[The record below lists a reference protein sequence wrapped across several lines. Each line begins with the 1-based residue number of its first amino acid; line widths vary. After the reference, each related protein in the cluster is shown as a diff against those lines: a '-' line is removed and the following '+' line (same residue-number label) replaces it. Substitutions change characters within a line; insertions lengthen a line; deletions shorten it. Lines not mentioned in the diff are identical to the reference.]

1 MEETRRAVDR
11 LASALRGSRGLRAQL
26 EQVECPARS
35 AAGKAGWEAKGS
47 AAPLPFVCAAQLAEI
62 TAAVALCRSRRRF
75 PSSGLAGR
83 NGFSGQSGQPCARRP
98 HVLDYRGYGGA
109 TAPSQ
114 PPGAGVGAETIW
126 AARDAAQQASRK
138 QVS

>member
-75 PSSGLAGR
+75 PVERVGWPQWIQRAEWTALRTAASCSGL
-83 NGFSGQSGQPCARRP
+83 SGLWRSYCAKPAARRRRGGG
-98 HVLDYRGYGGA
+98 DYLGGA
-109 TAPSQ
+109 
-114 PPGAGVGAETIW
+114 
-126 AARDAAQQASRK
+126 
-138 QVS
+138 